1 MSTKC
6 WLEQIN
12 EQKDVAVT
20 TLNAPS
26 LAEICLA
33 VGRRQQEDNLIKKK
47 AGRKFLNNYTK
58 KKQLLNVQMSSQC
71 VSPYH

>member
-1 MSTKC
+1 MNSKTFCNNVLRKMIRYSPFMYLYLPNAE
-6 WLEQIN
+6 LEQIN

-33 VGRRQQEDNLIKKK
+33 IGRRQQEDNLIKKQ
-47 AGRKFLNNYTK
+47 GGNF
-58 KKQLLNVQMSSQC
+58 
-71 VSPYH
+71 